1 MKLQYQTLIARLSPT
16 DLVAEK
22 AKYHTHFQMKLYNDS
37 RKTEVKGKNN
47 IDINSHGIS
56 LVELMSYIKDIK
68 NHCHRFC
75 IVREQR

>member
-47 IDINSHGIS
+47 IDSNAHGIA
-56 LVELMSYIKDIK
+56 LVELTSYINKLHKKSLSQIL
-68 NHCHRFC
+68 NR
-75 IVREQR
+75 